1 MKPAA
6 LVTGASRG
14 IGAAIAAA
22 LGAEGFGVLVHYHTK
37 KEPAEAVAAG
47 IRAAGGRAAVA
58 QADLKDAKA
67 PAALVGIARE
77 AFGPIGVLVNNASAP
92 LTLRPMA
99 QVTWEEIQGHLDL
112 FARAALLLAQAVK
125 PDMAKVKWGR
135 IIQIGTSALWD
146 VPPAGFGPYAA
157 AKHALLGLTRSMAAE
172 WGPEG
177 ITVNCVSPGMVATD
191 LTSFIPAAVK
201 GMAAQQ
207 TPLKRLAEPAD
218 VAAVV
223 RMLCSDAGAFVTG
236 AHIPVTGGA
245 RMP

>member
-1 MKPAA
+1 MKPTA

-14 IGAAIAAA
+14 IGAAVAGA
-22 LGAEGFGVLVHYHTK
+22 LAAEGFGVLVHYHSRK
-37 KEPAEAVAAG
+37 DQAEAVVAG
-47 IRAAGGRAAVA
+47 IRAAGGRAAAA
-58 QADLKDAKA
+58 QADLRDAQA
-67 PAALVGIARE
+67 PAALAAAARE
-77 AFGPIGVLVNNASAP
+77 AFGPLGVLVNNASAP
-92 LTLRPMA
+92 LKLRPMA

-112 FARAALLLAQAVK
+112 FARAALLLAQAAK
-125 PDMAKVKWGR
+125 PDMAKARWGR
-135 IIQIGTSALWD
+135 IVQIGTSALWD

-157 AKHALLGLTRSMAAE
+157 AKHAILGLTRSMAAE

-177 ITVNCVSPGMVATD
+177 ITVNCVSPGMVATE

-201 GMAAQQ
+201 ALAAQQ
-207 TPLKRLAEPAD
+207 APLKRLAEPAD
-218 VAAVV
+218 VAGVV